1 MLSLNTL
8 RTKFGVV
15 LLVFIG
21 VALLAF
27 IISSKDDFGFSNTDP
42 EVGEIDGKEVNYSEF
57 NAAYADVKTLMGGE
71 NAGYDQSAQV
81 ISEAWQMLVTERVH
95 VPGYQK
101 LGLVVTDAEHA
112 AMLKGDIASA
122 VYGSLFTDP
131 ATGEYSV
138 EAKNAFVEQAKAN
151 PEMLRAWQLIK
162 KQAVIERTTSKYI
175 DLIVGGTYANTLTL
189 NKGVAATNN
198 TYKGRFVVCNYTSI
212 ADSLVTVSDSEIK
225 AYYKANQAKYKQ
237 TPYRTV
243 NYVTFEANPT
253 DADKKAV
260 EETAKAAGALFATA
274 DLNSYVRNESH
285 ASLSGAYVN
294 ASSLS
299 EEEAAALRAGKMYG
313 PALNGGEWYASRV
326 AESCNAP
333 ETLEL
338 QHIALSYSDAKLAD
352 SLYKVVLKSSADFD
366 LLALQH
372 SIAGSR
378 ENGGVIGEV
387 KFSDLAVELADA
399 LKSARNNQIV
409 KVEFGGAIQIFKV
422 LSTGSVSRHYRL
434 ATLTYPV
441 VASQETLRAVHKEAS
456 DFAVQANGSIE
467 KFNEAVKAKSLM
479 SSSMNVQRGQRNVPG
494 LANSIE
500 VVRWANEAK
509 VGDVSELVK
518 IDSDY
523 VVAVLTAVDNEEYK
537 ALDQVSEQI
546 KRALIREKKA
556 EMLKAKMQGATLEEI
571 AQNADAKVE
580 EFAEAKSSAYHVQ
593 GLGFEPR
600 VLGALA
606 AVSAENKG
614 TLLPLVDG
622 GRGVYAIVVDEVATS
637 EEQTLEAERVKAQAE
652 AEDSTRRS
660 AWNAISNAV
669 EVVDNSVNFF

>member
-518 IDSDY
+518 IDNDY

>member
-71 NAGYDQSAQV
+71 NAGYDQSAQI

-260 EETAKAAGALFATA
+260 EETAKAAGALFAIA

>member
-260 EETAKAAGALFATA
+260 EETAKAAGALFAIA

>member
-546 KRALIREKKA
+546 KRTLIREKKA

-580 EFAEAKSSAYHVQ
+580 EFADAKTSAYFVQ

-600 VLGALA
+600 VLGALSV
-606 AVSAENKG
+606 VSDENKG

-622 GRGVYAIVVDEVATS
+622 SRGVYAVVVDEVASS

-652 AEDSTRRS
+652 AEDGVRRS
-660 AWNAISNAV
+660 AWSAIRNAV

>member
-1 MLSLNTL
+1 MVSLNTL
-8 RTKFGVV
+8 RTKFSVV
-15 LLVFIG
+15 LVVFIFI
-21 VALLAF
+21 ALAAF

-42 EVGEIDGKEVNYSEF
+42 EVGEINGKDVNYSEF

-71 NAGYDQSAQV
+71 NAAYDQSAQI
-81 ISEAWQMLVTERVH
+81 ISEAWQLLATERVY
-95 VPGYQK
+95 VPGYQS
-101 LGLVVTDAEHA
+101 LGLTVTDAEHA
-112 AMLKGDIASA
+112 GMMKGDITSA

-138 EAKNAFVEQAKAN
+138 EAKNAFVEQTKSN

-162 KQAVIERTTSKYI
+162 KQAVIERISSKYI
-175 DLIVGGTYANTLTL
+175 DLIVGGTYANSLKL
-189 NKGVAATNN
+189 KKGVAATNN

-225 AYYKANQAKYKQ
+225 AYYKANKAKYKQ

-253 DADKKAV
+253 DADKQAV
-260 EETAKAAGALFATA
+260 EETAKAAAQVFAAA
-274 DLNSYVRNESH
+274 DLKAYVRNESH
-285 ASLSGAYVN
+285 ASLSNAYVS

-299 EEEAAALRAGKMYG
+299 EEENAALRGGKMYG
-313 PALNGGEWYASRV
+313 PSLNGGEWYASRV
-326 AESCNAP
+326 VESCTAP

-352 SLYKVVLKSSADFD
+352 SLYNVVRKPNAEFD
-366 LLALQH
+366 VLAAQY

-378 ENGGVIGEV
+378 DNGGVIGEV

-399 LKSARNNQIV
+399 LKSAQKNQIV

-422 LSTGSVSRHYRL
+422 LSTGSTSRHYRL

-456 DFAVQANGSIE
+456 DFAVLANGSVE
-467 KFNEAVKAKSLM
+467 KFEEAVKAKSLM

-509 VGDVSELVK
+509 VGNVSELVK
-518 IDSDY
+518 IDNDY

-537 ALDQVSEQI
+537 PLSEVSEQI
-546 KRALIREKKA
+546 KKTLIREKKA
-556 EMLKAKMQGATLEEI
+556 EMLKEKMQGATLEEI
-571 AQNADAKVE
+571 AQNAEAKVE
-580 EFAEAKSSAYHVQ
+580 EFADAKTSAYYVQ

-600 VLGALA
+600 VLGALSA
-606 AVSAENKG
+606 ATAENKG
-614 TLLPLVDG
+614 TILPLVDG
-622 GRGVYAIVVDEVATS
+622 ARGVFAVVVDEVATS

-652 AEDSTRRS
+652 VEDSAKRS
-660 AWNAISNAV
+660 SWNAIRNAV

>member
-260 EETAKAAGALFATA
+260 EETAKAAGALFAIA

-622 GRGVYAIVVDEVATS
+622 GRGVYALVVDEVATS